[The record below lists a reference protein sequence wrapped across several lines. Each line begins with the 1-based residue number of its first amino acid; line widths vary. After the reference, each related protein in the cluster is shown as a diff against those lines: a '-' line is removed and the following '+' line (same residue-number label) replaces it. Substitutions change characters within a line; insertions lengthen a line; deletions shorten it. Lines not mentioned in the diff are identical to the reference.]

1 MSFGSLSCG
10 QYISVSNWQ
19 DALST
24 NPNSCNTSIPIK
36 PRGTFSTSKSSSQW
50 LNMNDIKGS
59 FYGDVYFTDSIGN
72 NPNRWVTKYAI
83 WPYQI
88 STDGSVTNIVNP
100 NDCSPNSYS
109 YTLHSINFKGGM
121 FFNYYCYINSYS
133 GNFNVSITV
142 NESSA
147 TPNTV
152 TDYWNVNIFYPIP
165 TTTSIY
171 SSSPFLSVQRGSSN
185 SGTISLN
192 ISSPNPNAQYL
203 LIYINWGGSNPST
216 DVPSSAT
223 FSFKVGC
230 PGFLN
235 YSFYAENLSGTDD
248 YFNCS
253 IKDVT
258 TNVTDCYSSSIYDT
272 ENYNCN
278 ASNVN
283 STKQINATHYPATG
297 TATTLHFYVYQN
309 GSLIQTSNGF
319 QSTSGYNFISSNFN
333 VADGDNISLYLQ
345 P

>member
-1 MSFGSLSCG
+1 MSFSSLGCY

-19 DALST
+19 DALAT
-24 NPNSCNTSIPIK
+24 HPQSCQNQPIPIK

-50 LNMNDIKGS
+50 LNMNDVKGT

-72 NPNRWVTKYAI
+72 NPNRWVSPSAI

-88 STDGSVTNIVNP
+88 SNDNGNTYNVNP
-100 NDCSPNSYS
+100 NDCSTTTYSYS
-109 YTLHSINFKGGM
+109 ITDNTYGIIGFE
-121 FFNYYCYINSYS
+121 YYVYINSYS
-133 GNFNVSITV
+133 GSFNVAVTI
-142 NESSA
+142 NENSS

-152 TDYWNVNIFYPIP
+152 TDVWDLAVYYPIP
-165 TTTSIY
+165 NNTLTY
-171 SSSPFLSVQRGSSN
+171 SSTGFLSVQRGTTQSKTVN
-185 SGTISLN
+185 LN
-192 ISSPNPNAQYL
+192 ISSPNANAQYL
-203 LIYINWGGSNPST
+203 LIHLSWEGSKLNTPPTS
-216 DVPSSAT
+216 VT

-235 YSFYAENLSGTDD
+235 YSFYAENSSGTNS
-248 YFNCS
+248 YFVCS

-258 TNVTDCYSSSIYDT
+258 TNLVDCSSSNIYNT
-272 ENYNCN
+272 QNYSCN

-283 STKQINATHYPATG
+283 STKQINATYYPATG